1 MSSSVATPG
10 AGRVDLRGRLAH
22 VPVRVLAVWAA
33 LIVASAAVAVL
44 SLGTGEFAI
53 APVDVVRT
61 LLGDGTQATSFIVNE
76 LRLPRVLCA
85 LLVGAALGIAGA
97 VFQTL
102 TRNPLGSP
110 DIIGFTWGAAAFAV
124 LQIAVLGGGA
134 FAVSGSAIVGG
145 IVTAF
150 AVYGLSLGGR
160 GGGHTGARLI
170 LVGIGVSALLAAVT
184 TFIVARADLGAA
196 QAARVWLTG
205 SLNGRGW
212 EYAWPLAVSLA
223 ILLPLLFLL
232 AKSLR
237 MLELG
242 DEAAIGLGVRVD
254 QARPALIV
262 VAVALSGVATA
273 AAGPVPFVALA
284 APQLA
289 RRLTR
294 VTGPGLVAAGLMGAL
309 LLSASDLA
317 AQRLLPSTG
326 LPVGVMTGALGGAYL
341 IWLLHHEWRRTR

>member
-10 AGRVDLRGRLAH
+10 LGGFARRGLFAS
-22 VPVRVLAVWAA
+22 VAVRVLVVWAV
-33 LIVASAAVAVL
+33 LVVASLVVALL
-44 SLGTGEFAI
+44 SLGTGEYTIPPA
-53 APVDVVRT
+53 DVVNT
-61 LLGDGTQATSFIVNE
+61 LLGNGTQATGFIVNE

-85 LLVGAALGIAGA
+85 LLVGGALGLAGA

-110 DIIGFTWGAAAFAV
+110 DVIGFTWGAAAFAV

-145 IVTAF
+145 IVTAI

-184 TFIVARADLGAA
+184 TFIVARADLNAA

-212 EYAWPLAVSLA
+212 EYAWPLLVSLA
-223 ILLPLLFLL
+223 ILVPLLVLL
-232 AKSLR
+232 VKSLR

-242 DEAAIGLGVRVD
+242 DDAAIGLGVRVHR
-254 QARPALIV
+254 ARPALIV